1 MARKINTVLG
11 EISTKDMGRTL
22 HHEHLCSQVW
32 GWQQDRK
39 LAMHNKEL
47 YDKSIDLVVAEWVK
61 LREVYGVRTIVDA
74 APAAG
79 KAPIDMFCR
88 VAERSGINLIIST
101 GLFDEEMGGLP
112 LHWRFQTLERITEW
126 MIAELTEGIEG
137 TGVKAGAIKT
147 ACSLGMSKISE
158 LDEKGMRAA
167 ARAHKATG
175 APLITHT
182 PPAPEMGNAQLDLL
196 QEEGV
201 DLRNVDIGHRDGPRE
216 LDCLMKIAQ
225 RGAFLGFDRLGTTLW
240 EDPANIPW
248 KLSPFGIAAGGGE
261 ISTANLLALLKAGY
275 EKQILLSQDV
285 TGIWLGGPTADD
297 GTPYYG
303 LPKRSFLT
311 FFERRIPKLIEAGIS
326 QKTIDRILLD
336 NPRRF
341 FEGASN
347 WGK

>member
-1 MARKINTVLG
+1 MARKINTALG
-11 EISTKDMGRTL
+11 EISTDDMGKTL
-22 HHEHLCSQVW
+22 HHEHLSSQVW

-47 YDKSIDLVVAEWVK
+47 RDKVIDLIVAEWIK

-79 KAPIDMFCR
+79 KAPIDMFR
-88 VAERSGINLIIST
+88 YVSDKSGINLIIAT

-112 LHWRFQTLERITEW
+112 LHWRFQTLERTTEW

-137 TGVKAGAIKT
+137 TGVKAGVIKT
-147 ACSLGMSKISE
+147 ACSAGMSKISE
-158 LDEKGMRAA
+158 LDQKGMRAA

-182 PPAPEMGNAQLDLL
+182 PPEPEMGNAQLDLL
-196 QEEGV
+196 EEEGV

-216 LDCLMKIAQ
+216 LDALMRIAQ
-225 RGAFLGFDRLGTTLW
+225 RGAFLGFDRTGTNLW
-240 EDPANIPW
+240 EDAEDVL
-248 KLSPFGIAAGGGE
+248 KVSPFGIAPGGKKV
-261 ISTANLLALLKAGY
+261 STANLLALLKAGY
-275 EKQILLSQDV
+275 EKQILISQDV

-303 LPKRSFLT
+303 LPVRSYLT
-311 FFERRIPKLIEAGIS
+311 LFEKRIPQLIDAGIS
-326 QKTIDRILLD
+326 QETIDRILTD

-341 FEGASN
+341 FEGASS
-347 WGK
+347 WAK